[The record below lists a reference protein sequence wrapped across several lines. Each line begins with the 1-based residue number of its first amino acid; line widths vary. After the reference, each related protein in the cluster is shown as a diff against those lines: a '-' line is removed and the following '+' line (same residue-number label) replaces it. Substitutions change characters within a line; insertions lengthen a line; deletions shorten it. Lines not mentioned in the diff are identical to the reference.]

1 MFAEKSGITI
11 GNVTITA
18 VKLEKEEPPV
28 PCEEPE
34 VSDKDEAEGD
44 DSELDS
50 EEDVEEPTEPV
61 PPPQQT
67 EEKQSR
73 QPIKQ

>member
-1 MFAEKSGITI
+1 MATI
-11 GNVTITA
+11 GNVTITS
-18 VKLEKEEPPV
+18 VKTEKEEKPV

-34 VSDKDEAEGD
+34 ISDKDEAEGD

-50 EEDVEEPTEPV
+50 EEETEEPPSQ
-61 PPPQQT
+61 PQLP
-67 EEKQSR
+67 EEKQPR